1 METRFSLKYFV
12 NGCRYIPGLKDFSN
26 YNTKMQRQAEFHI
39 KLPANQYIS
48 PNSIHFCF
56 LIKIKKGTDEAN
68 DIDNRMV
75 MALALEQNG
84 NSTVGNTHFF
94 AYWIKETE
102 IR

>member
-26 YNTKMQRQAEFHI
+26 YNTKMQRQAEFHT

-75 MALALEQNG
+75 MALALE
-84 NSTVGNTHFF
+84 
-94 AYWIKETE
+94 
-102 IR
+102 